1 MSLEEVLRFREKK
14 ALLQEKMIRE
24 NPGAVI
30 VSLGMNIPGPVK
42 SGPMI
47 YAAFREGLE
56 RLEELSEKK
65 KGMRTVKV
73 LMEEAAGYAAVCLT
87 KEQDPYSVK
96 RAAIRLEESHP
107 LGRLWPLDAGHP
119 GCTGPWSRPS
129 VPMDERCAQHSHGG
143 NAPLPLPR
151 ASVRD

>member
-73 LMEEAAGYAAVCLT
+73 LMEEAAGYAAVC
-87 KEQDPYSVK
+87 QPAIISVTLSCSFLMSCL
-96 RAAIRLEESHP
+96 RLLAHSF
-107 LGRLWPLDAGHP
+107 A
-119 GCTGPWSRPS
+119 SRPHRRQVLLS
-129 VPMDERCAQHSHGG
+129 
-143 NAPLPLPR
+143 APTVSLLT
-151 ASVRD
+151 ASGLS

>member
-1 MSLEEVLRFREKK
+1 MLRFREKK

-56 RLEELSEKK
+56 RLEELSGKK

-87 KEQDPYSVK
+87 KEQDSSGGEPSFGKAVGH
-96 RAAIRLEESHP
+96 RRISGQSRGGEQRDGRCREEDLP
-107 LGRLWPLDAGHP
+107 PV
-119 GCTGPWSRPS
+119 RP
-129 VPMDERCAQHSHGG
+129 
-143 NAPLPLPR
+143 
-151 ASVRD
+151 

>member
-47 YAAFREGLE
+47 YAAFREGL
-56 RLEELSEKK
+56 
-65 KGMRTVKV
+65 
-73 LMEEAAGYAAVCLT
+73 
-87 KEQDPYSVK
+87 
-96 RAAIRLEESHP
+96 
-107 LGRLWPLDAGHP
+107 
-119 GCTGPWSRPS
+119 
-129 VPMDERCAQHSHGG
+129 
-143 NAPLPLPR
+143 
-151 ASVRD
+151 

>member
-1 MSLEEVLRFREKK
+1 MSLEKVLRFREKK

-56 RLEELSEKK
+56 RLEVLSGKK

-96 RAAIRLEESHP
+96 GPPFVWRRAI
-107 LGRLWPLDAGHP
+107 LWE
-119 GCTGPWSRPS
+119 GCGTSTYFRT
-129 VPMDERCAQHSHGG
+129 VPR
-143 NAPLPLPR
+143 R
-151 ASVRD
+151 

>member
-56 RLEELSEKK
+56 RLEELSGKK

-107 LGRLWPLDAGHP
+107 DMLP
-119 GCTGPWSRPS
+119 SR
-129 VPMDERCAQHSHGG
+129 
-143 NAPLPLPR
+143 
-151 ASVRD
+151 